1 MAIIKYQKS
10 NYLGSAN
17 PHMGHKNFGN
27 TPIKLPD
34 KKYQREEIDK
44 IEKELKT
51 VQSNKDLIKSYN
63 LKIQSV
69 ISKLYTN

>member
-1 MAIIKYQKS
+1 
-10 NYLGSAN
+10 
-17 PHMGHKNFGN
+17 MGHKNFGN

-34 KKYQREEIDK
+34 KKYQLEEIDK